1 MNKYKKI
8 FSGLGLLSI
17 STLVGA
23 SVVACANKKPKA
35 SDSSAE
41 GIDQNNNQGN
51 SITPEQEKPESN
63 DQGNSSKPK
72 DEENTPG
79 NPAPEAP
86 KTPENTRTRWHS
98 SSSENS
104 GNTNEND
111 KKDKPSEGMKKEPE
125 KPGKD
130 QTPPVTLEQ
139 KLQQINNKIELLTYP
154 SKTAK
159 AKVTLKTKA
168 LSFKT
173 IEELNKFDE
182 QLDQIK
188 SKLDE
193 VISNIDKLEYPNVN
207 LNPNKEK
214 SFKNKFKEK
223 LNDKADVKSISEV
236 LQKIEVKKS
245 KNMAKVF
252 AALNGFLEKNNIENL
267 NKRFAQTD
275 DVDKFTEVEL
285 IWQIYETT
293 RQKAFEPKIDAL
305 KNIDKNKKDEYKKKV
320 ENIKDKKLNHQKDV
334 DWLLKNIENLKSI
347 FKMAQNEKKKEVKE

>member
-1 MNKYKKI
+1 MLIKN
-8 FSGLGLLSI
+8 L
-17 STLVGA
+17 
-23 SVVACANKKPKA
+23 KA
-35 SDSSAE
+35 SDSSTE

-72 DEENTPG
+72 DGENTPG

-86 KTPENTRTRWHS
+86 KTPEKTPEQGDS

-111 KKDKPSEGMKKEPE
+111 KKDKPNEGMKKEPE

-159 AKVTLKTKA
+159 AKATLKTKA

-173 IEELNKFDE
+173 IEELSKFDE

-214 SFKNKFKEK
+214 SAKNKFKEK

-236 LQKIEVKKS
+236 LPKDWSEKIKKYG
-245 KNMAKVF
+245 KVF